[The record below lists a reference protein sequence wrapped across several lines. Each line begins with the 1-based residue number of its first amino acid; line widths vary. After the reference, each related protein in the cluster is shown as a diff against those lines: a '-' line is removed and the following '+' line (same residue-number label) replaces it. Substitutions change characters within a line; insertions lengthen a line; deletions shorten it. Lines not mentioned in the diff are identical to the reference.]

1 MCDYSLFS
9 IRNRL
14 ATEGEVLT
22 VHRFSTGSVGL
33 ASPSDLD
40 TAVCVPPGARL
51 LVQEFP
57 ERLPSEIGIGQS
69 ETVVFFERTTK
80 PYEHRDAV
88 QFNNGQDI
96 LLQQLAEGQRVT
108 VLCLAAPEPLKGRQE
123 TTADWRAYADSVTT

>member
-22 VHRFSTGSVGL
+22 VHRFPIGSVGL

-57 ERLPSEIGIGQS
+57 EGLQTELGIGPSE
-69 ETVVFFERTTK
+69 TATFFERTTK
-80 PYEHRDAV
+80 AYEFRDAV
-88 QFNNGQDI
+88 RFNNGRDM
-96 LLQQLAEGQRVT
+96 LLQRLAEGQRVT
-108 VLCLAAPEPLKGRQE
+108 VLSLAAPEPLKGRQE
-123 TTADWRAYADSVTT
+123 THRREYAESATT